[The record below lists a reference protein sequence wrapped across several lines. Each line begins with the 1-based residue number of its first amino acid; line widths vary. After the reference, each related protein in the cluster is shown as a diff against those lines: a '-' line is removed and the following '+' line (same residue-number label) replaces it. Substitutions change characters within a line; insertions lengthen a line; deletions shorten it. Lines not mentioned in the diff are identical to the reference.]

1 MIEVDYNRPY
11 NEANKHVHLVSR
23 LFYKGKKCQIA
34 PLHVG
39 YIWSLGG
46 STVPSIHHV

>member
-1 MIEVDYNRPY
+1 MIEVDYNLSF
-11 NEANKHVHLVSR
+11 NEANKHVHIVSP
-23 LFYKGKKCQIA
+23 LFYKGNKCQNA

-46 STVPSIHHV
+46 STIPSIQHA